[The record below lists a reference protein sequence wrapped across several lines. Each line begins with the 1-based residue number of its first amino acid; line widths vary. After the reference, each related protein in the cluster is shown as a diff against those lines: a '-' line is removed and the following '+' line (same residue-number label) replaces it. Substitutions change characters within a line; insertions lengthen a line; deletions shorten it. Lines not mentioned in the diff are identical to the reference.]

1 MHDHLAVRRSWCLF
15 SDVLRTH
22 RERSLRARQTTIC
35 SITSGEE
42 ALGALEQH
50 FSTSFS
56 MSECF
61 LCRIEW
67 ICRGDRDVQLA
78 LGDQPGAG
86 LDGCL
91 DFGGRANLWSFEPKA
106 ADRHLAKDDVRRI
119 RHTAL
124 LAHEG
129 IEHQSASTAQAAGKR
144 HHRFPADAVER

>member
-1 MHDHLAVRRSWCLF
+1 MITWPSNGRGVFFRTYCGRTESGACVPAKIPFARLPSVRK
-15 SDVLRTH
+15 H
-22 RERSLRARQTTIC
+22 
-35 SITSGEE
+35 
-42 ALGALEQH
+42 LGAFEQH

-61 LCRIEW
+61 LCRIER
-67 ICRGDRDVQLA
+67 IRRGDRDVQLA

-91 DFGGRANLWSFEPKA
+91 DFGGSANLWSFEPKA
-106 ADRHLAKDDVRRI
+106 TGRHLAEDDVRGI
-119 RHTAL
+119 RHTRL

-129 IEHQSASTAQAAGKR
+129 IEHQSASTAQAARKR